1 MKKNIMAY
9 GGTLIQGTS
18 FFLAF
23 FYGKNAL
30 TEMALRRSTVLFAL
44 KLAFSLSILVFIFT
58 TQTSLA
64 KIGDVLKTVNPYW
77 LVLAFSLHALGL
89 TISAYRW
96 QILARAQGDEVPLAF
111 LAKSYLVGT
120 FFNNFLPT
128 RFGGD
133 VVRIWDGSLYSKSLV
148 KSSAIV
154 LVERF
159 TGIIVLFLFAVFAS
173 LFRIDMARRI
183 PVIWAALL
191 LGLAGLLLIA
201 AFFLPV
207 FARRLAAFRLHGFP
221 DKARNKILKF
231 RETIL
236 HYRSQKGPFFKA
248 TFWAFLLQLNVIL
261 YYFLIGRAVHLDIP
275 LVDYFIFIP
284 IVLVIQIIPITING
298 LGLRE
303 GAYIEIFKYYGI
315 LPRTA
320 VSFSLIDVA
329 FNLVL
334 GAIGG
339 TIYVLRKRRR

>member
-1 MKKNIMAY
+1 MANKKSA
-9 GGTLIQGTS
+9 
-18 FFLAF
+18 
-23 FYGKNAL
+23 AL
-30 TEMALRRSTVLFAL
+30 FML
-44 KLAFSLSILVFIFT
+44 KLAFSLAILVFIFT
-58 TQTSLA
+58 TQTSLG
-64 KIGDVLKTVNPYW
+64 KIGDVLKNVNLYW
-77 LVLAFSLHALGL
+77 LLLAFSLHALGL
-89 TISAYRW
+89 AISAYRW
-96 QILARAQGDEVPLAF
+96 QILARAQGDEVPLSY

-159 TGIIVLFLFAVFAS
+159 TGIIVLFLFAVAAS
-173 LFRIDMARRI
+173 LFRLDMARRLPI
-183 PVIWAALL
+183 IWVALL

-221 DKARNKILKF
+221 DKVRNKILIF

-236 HYRSQKGPFFKA
+236 HYRTQKGPFLRA
-248 TFWAFLLQLNVIL
+248 TLWALLLQLNVIL
-261 YYFLIGRAVHLDIP
+261 YYFLIGRALHLDIP
-275 LVDYFIFIP
+275 LIDYFIFIP

-303 GAYIEIFKYYGI
+303 GSYIEIFKYYGI
-315 LPRTA
+315 LPQTA
-320 VSFSLIDVA
+320 VSFSLVDVA

-334 GAIGG
+334 GIIGG
-339 TIYVLRKRRR
+339 TIYVSRKKRR